1 MTRPDGA
8 DTLFDQPADPLW
20 DDWET
25 PSRVPT
31 TPELHLDGFDG
42 PLELLLDLAERERID
57 LGRISVSDM
66 VDQFVAAMARY
77 ESRVPLERRADWLN
91 LAARLLV
98 LRSRLLLPKS
108 PEAERAVLDEVERQR
123 SQLQNLQFIRAAASW
138 LNARPQLGRDV
149 FARPA
154 RDRDPRVASY
164 MRLMEACLTV
174 LELEEAREQP
184 QFDQVYVP
192 VTRALFRIPEALA
205 RMRAKLATLEAPM
218 PLAEFLPRLPETVDD
233 RQLVA
238 RSAVA
243 STFFASL
250 ELARTGE
257 LVLGDGV
264 RFGDVT
270 AELPSVEA
278 PLDDQKSSRD
288 RAPPLGVE
296 SATSLRSRYGWPF

>member
-1 MTRPDGA
+1 MTRPDG
-8 DTLFDQPADPLW
+8 DDRLSHQPADPLW

-25 PSRVPT
+25 PPRIPT

-66 VDQFVAAMARY
+66 VDQFVAAMVRY
-77 ESRVPLERRADWLN
+77 EGRVPLERRADWLN

-108 PEAERAVLDEVERQR
+108 PEAERAVLDEVERER
-123 SQLQNLQFIRAAASW
+123 SRLQNLQFIRAAASW
-138 LNARPQLGRDV
+138 LDARPQLGRDV
-149 FARPA
+149 FARPS

-174 LELEEAREQP
+174 LELEEARELP
-184 QFDQVYVP
+184 QFDQIYVP

-205 RMRAKLATLEAPM
+205 RMRAKLATLESPM
-218 PLAEFLPRLPETVDD
+218 PLPGFLPRMPKTVND

-238 RSAVA
+238 KSAVA

-250 ELARTGE
+250 ELARTAE
-257 LVLGDGV
+257 LVLGEGERFEDLMGAPFGGEGLSDVQEPV
-264 RFGDVT
+264 R
-270 AELPSVEA
+270 
-278 PLDDQKSSRD
+278 
-288 RAPPLGVE
+288 
-296 SATSLRSRYGWPF
+296 

>member
-8 DTLFDQPADPLW
+8 DALSDQPADPLW

-25 PSRVPT
+25 PPQVPT

-98 LRSRLLLPKS
+98 LRSRLLLPRS
-108 PEAERAVLDEVERQR
+108 PEAEQAVLDEVERQR
-123 SQLQNLQFIRAAASW
+123 SRLQDLQFIRAAASW
-138 LNARPQLGRDV
+138 LDARPQLGRDV

-192 VTRALFRIPEALA
+192 VTRALFRIPEALT
-205 RMRAKLATLEAPM
+205 RMRAMLATLEAPM
-218 PLAEFLPRLPETVDD
+218 PLAGFLPRLSASAED
-233 RQLVA
+233 RQFVA
-238 RSAVA
+238 KSAVA
-243 STFFASL
+243 TTFFASL
-250 ELARTGE
+250 ELARTAE
-257 LVLGDGV
+257 LILGDGEAFDEITV
-264 RFGDVT
+264 DS
-270 AELPSVEA
+270 PSMEKRRQA
-278 PLDDQKSSRD
+278 S
-288 RAPPLGVE
+288 E
-296 SATSLRSRYGWPF
+296 SLE